1 MFSNIILKCP
11 VGMFCKKTIN
21 GIFINKKGDYI
32 MKEKVMLTGVRP
44 SGNLTLGN
52 YLGAIKNFVDRQDI
66 YKSYIFIADL
76 HAITSP
82 QNPQKLKEAVQNCV
96 AMYLACG
103 IDPNKTIVFRQS
115 DVLEHGT
122 LGFIMTFQTKMGE
135 LNRMTQFK
143 HKSQLQR
150 SEGIDT
156 GLFVYPSLMVA
167 DILLYNTSIVP
178 VGKDQQQHVELTRD
192 LAERFNKRY
201 GETFLMP
208 DVYIAPVGNKILNL
222 QNPLEK
228 MNKSDN
234 GDNKGTIFLMDDIEI
249 ARKKIM
255 GAKTDSFRKIHFDEE
270 NQPGIS
276 NLMSILSKITNESLE
291 SIEERYHG
299 KGYGEF
305 KKEVAE
311 SVTNLLK
318 EIQSRF
324 KKFND
329 KNLLDEILSNGAKQ
343 AQVVANE
350 TLKRA
355 TQALGLN

>member
-1 MFSNIILKCP
+1 ME
-11 VGMFCKKTIN
+11 
-21 GIFINKKGDYI
+21 NK
-32 MKEKVMLTGVRP
+32 KVMLTGVRP

-52 YLGAIKNFVDRQDI
+52 YLGAIKNFVDKQQY

-76 HAITSP
+76 HAITSYIEP
-82 QNPQKLKEAVQNCV
+82 TKLKQAVKNAV

-103 IDPNKTIVFRQS
+103 VDPNVTTIFKQS

-135 LNRMTQFK
+135 LSRMTQFK
-143 HKSQLQR
+143 AKSQN
-150 SEGIDT
+150 SKNEGVDT
-156 GLFVYPSLMVA
+156 GLFIYPTLMVA

-201 GETFLMP
+201 GKTFTMP
-208 DVYIAPVGNKILNL
+208 DVYVAPVASKVLNL

-228 MNKSDN
+228 MNKSDS

-249 ARKKIM
+249 AKKKIM
-255 GAKTDSFRKIHFDEE
+255 SAKTDSLNKVYFDEE

-276 NLMSILSKITNESLE
+276 NLMSILSKITNESFD
-291 SIEERYHG
+291 SIEKRYEN

-305 KKEVAE
+305 KKEVAN
-311 SVTNLLK
+311 VVANLLK
-318 EIQSRF
+318 DIQA
-324 KKFND
+324 KYAIYNND
-329 KNLLDEILSNGAKQ
+329 EVINPILTQGANN
-343 AQVVANE
+343 ARLVASE
-350 TLKRA
+350 TLKHA
-355 TQALGLN
+355 TQAIGLN